1 MEYNSLDCKRMFN
14 FYKLCLVKDLKIYNK
29 EKIIDCKIFINN
41 YKKKCN
47 NFIENK
53 NLNKLTYNDYN

>member
-1 MEYNSLDCKRMFN
+1 MFN
-14 FYKLCLVKDLKIYNK
+14 FYKLCLVKDFKTYTK
-29 EKIIDCKIFINN
+29 EKKIIIDCKIFINN